1 MVNGRLRLRSRKGGS
16 HPRRVHAVSRAAAPK
31 FSIIFWGAAGV
42 LDWDVDAINGAAVAG
57 LQIDGIGGAA
67 GSFWFCE
74 PGADPFSG
82 VDRRGWW
89 GPVKNAPPRGFDAD
103 GIRG

>member
-74 PGADPFSG
+74 PGADPFLASIGGYVGDRYNRHRG
-82 VDRRGWW
+82 VIWTQT
-89 GPVKNAPPRGFDAD
+89 ASM
-103 GIRG
+103 